1 MGIHGLAKLI
11 NNNKKNNLVA
21 VFNAVFNIQ
30 YRKSFRILNFKLLGP
45 THWHDMRESLF
56 AAFHISF

>member
-21 VFNAVFNIQ
+21 VFNAAFNIQ
-30 YRKSFRILNFKLLGP
+30 YRKSFRIVNFKLLGS
-45 THWHDMRESLF
+45 TEWHDMRDSLF
-56 AAFHISF
+56 GSISY